1 MTLQSQGVLIRRESS
16 VAGSTA
22 SLATNTISFDAG
34 SKEIRR
40 QAGFADF
47 STGMR
52 IECDAS
58 LNSGVFTIVTTDT
71 THVTVRE
78 TLVDQA
84 SGATVTLTAHSMWPI
99 GRITAFNG
107 FGQSANV
114 IDISDINSTAKQKM
128 IGLIGGGELSL
139 SLIWELEA
147 SGATGAWY
155 HDALIRDMAGRTKRT
170 FDIVFTDATV
180 GGYPSFAYFEGYVQ
194 GYNLSGAVDN
204 VLRAD
209 MTITISTGVDW
220 QEAT

>member
-1 MTLQSQGVLIRRESS
+1 MPLQSQGVLIRRESS

-22 SLATNTISFDAG
+22 YLSTNTISFDAG

-52 IECDAS
+52 VECNAS

-71 THVTVRE
+71 THITVQE

-84 SGATVTLTAHSMWPI
+84 SGADITLTGHAFQNI

-107 FGQSANV
+107 LSQSANV
-114 IDISDINSTAKQKM
+114 IDITDLQSTAKEKM
-128 IGLIGGGELSL
+128 IGLVGGGDLSI
-139 SLIWELEA
+139 SIIYEPEA
-147 SGATGAWY
+147 SGAY
-155 HDALIRDMAGRTKRT
+155 LHDALIRDMAARTKRV
-170 FDIVFTDATV
+170 FDICFSDSAAGV
-180 GGYPSFAYFEGYVQ
+180 YPSFAYFEGYVQ
-194 GYNLSGAVDN
+194 AYNMTGAVDN

-209 MTITISTGVDW
+209 MVITISTGVDW
-220 QEAT
+220 QNAT